1 MQNKKLTITES
12 VFWNTWGSVIY
23 LGVQWLQTILIVRLM
38 GYEDAGVFS
47 LAMSVTNIFYA
58 ISVYGMKNFQ
68 ISDIE
73 GRYTAGNYVLSRV
86 VTGVGSFL
94 LCSVFA
100 VINGYDLRQVLCI
113 IAYMLFK
120 LSETFFD
127 VFLGFYQK
135 HWRMDYMGKSM
146 TMRALIIL
154 ILFPITL
161 LLTKDLLVAIVLMCI
176 SVFVVI
182 IFYDLRNA
190 HNLEAIYLMEK
201 KNCIWPLLWECFP
214 LAVYSMVSTSI
225 GSIPRYFLEIYE
237 GSEKLGIYA
246 SVAAPTLIVQM
257 ASTYIFN
264 PMVTVFSESYNEK
277 NKSKFM
283 KTLWQCCM
291 AIAGVS
297 VIAIIGAKILGRFGL
312 NLLYGESILKYE
324 YLLIP
329 LIICTITTAA
339 SWLFCGVLT
348 VLRNFRSLIVGNTI
362 AAIVSV
368 ICSILLIPIWDM
380 QGASYALLFGNLIG
394 IIIFVVYM
402 IRDINKK
409 FSSDNR

>member
-1 MQNKKLTITES
+1 MRNKKLTIKES

-23 LGVQWLQTILIVRLM
+23 LGVQWLQTILVVRLM
-38 GYEDAGVFS
+38 GYDDAGVFS

-68 ISDIE
+68 ISDIDAK
-73 GRYTAGNYVLSRV
+73 YSAGNYVLSRV
-86 VTGVGSFL
+86 VTGLGSFL
-94 LCSVFA
+94 LCSIFA
-100 VINGYDLRQVLCI
+100 VINKYDFRQVICI
-113 IAYMLFK
+113 MAYMVFK

-146 TMRALIIL
+146 TMRATLM
-154 ILFPITL
+154 LFIFPTVIWIS
-161 LLTKDLLVAIVLMCI
+161 KDLFLAIVIMTVA
-176 SVFVVI
+176 VFSII
-182 IFYDLRNA
+182 IFYDLKKANA
-190 HNLEAIYLMEK
+190 LEEIQLFEMHK
-201 KNCIWPLLWECFP
+201 RIWPLLIECLP
-214 LAVYSMVSTSI
+214 LAIYSILYTSI

-264 PMVTVFSESYNEK
+264 PMVTVFSESYSEK
-277 NKSKFM
+277 NKKKFL

-291 AIAGVS
+291 AVFGVS
-297 VIAIIGAKILGRFGL
+297 GICVIGAKVFGKFGL
-312 NLLYGESILKYE
+312 KLLYGTSILQYE

-329 LIICTITTAA
+329 LIICTVTTAC

-348 VLRNFRSLIVGNTI
+348 VLRNFRSLLIGNGI
-362 AAIVSV
+362 AAIMSV
-368 ICSILLIPIWDM
+368 VLSIIMIPIWEM
-380 QGASYALLFGNLIG
+380 QGATYALLIGNLVG
-394 IIIFVVYM
+394 IVIFVFYM

-409 FSSDNR
+409 FGV

>member
-1 MQNKKLTITES
+1 MKNKKLTIKES

-23 LGVQWLQTILIVRLM
+23 LGVQWLQTILVVRLL
-38 GYEDAGVFS
+38 GYEEAGMFS

-73 GRYTAGNYVLSRV
+73 GKYSAGNYVLSRV
-86 VTGVGSFL
+86 VTGLGSLF

-100 VINGYDLRQVLCI
+100 IINRYDFRQILCI
-113 IAYMLFK
+113 IAYMIFK

-127 VFLGFYQK
+127 SFLGFYQK

-146 TMRALIIL
+146 TMRAVLML
-154 ILFPITL
+154 LLFPFVL
-161 LLTKDLLVAIVLMCI
+161 WASKDLLLAIVMMAMA
-176 SVFVVI
+176 VFFVI
-182 IFYDLRNA
+182 FFYDLKNA
-190 HNLEAIYLMEK
+190 HRLEEIQLLAK
-201 KNCIWPLLWECFP
+201 ANRIWPLLIECFP
-214 LAVYSMVSTSI
+214 LAVYSILSTSI

-277 NKSKFM
+277 DKRKFLN
-283 KTLWQCCM
+283 TLWQCCL
-291 AIAGVS
+291 AVAGVS
-297 VIAIIGAKILGRFGL
+297 VVAVIGAKIFGRFGL
-312 NLLYGESILKYE
+312 RILYGESILEYE

-329 LIICTITTAA
+329 LIICTITTAC
-339 SWLFCGVLT
+339 SWLFCGALT
-348 VLRNFRSLIVGNTI
+348 VLRNFRSLLIGNGVAAVASIILSIV
-362 AAIVSV
+362 
-368 ICSILLIPIWDM
+368 LIPVWKM
-380 QGASYALLFGNLIG
+380 QGATYALLLGNVIG
-394 IIIFVVYM
+394 IIIFVCYM
-402 IRDINKK
+402 VKDINKK
-409 FSSDNR
+409 F